1 MKTHINHTISRVFHK
16 ALVFAAFLFFQTEP
30 LQAQSSRIKAGVMH
44 IDSNLPEF
52 KDEQMGSMVRL
63 EVQKLDT
70 FNVLDRY
77 EMQTLLQKAGLKTD
91 ECFGRLCVV
100 EAGKALG
107 VQKMIT
113 GNIERLGDQLVY
125 TLQFIDVPTETVERT
140 KVMEFI
146 YDPNEIQTMTTVM
159 LRSMFNRPV
168 EELVIAQLQKP
179 GAYEMRSR
187 SPKTEK
193 LRLDGPRMGA
203 TLFTG
208 ETAHILGLPK
218 AQGGFNAVPYMF
230 QFGYQFE
237 KQYLTA
243 GNFQAL
249 FEFIPMI
256 TGLDQGLFIPSF
268 TIMNGLRG
276 SKSGWEFAFGPSLN
290 LITVNDGFYDASGN
304 WITKNEWNAEPANQQ
319 LTQPDYISRLDSR
332 GDVMLHSSF
341 VFAMGKSF
349 RTGNVNVPVNIYAIP
364 ARSGWRFGLSIGYNA
379 RNRS

>member
-1 MKTHINHTISRVFHK
+1 MKTSINMKISKLISQAVACA
-16 ALVFAAFLFFQTEP
+16 ALLLFQM
-30 LQAQSSRIKAGVMH
+30 LSAQAQTSRLKAGVMNV
-44 IDSNLPEF
+44 DSNLPEF
-52 KDEQMGSMVRL
+52 RDEQMGSMVRL

-77 EMQTLLQKAGLKTD
+77 EMQTLLQKAGLKPD

-107 VQKMIT
+107 AQKMIT

-125 TLQFIDVPTETVERT
+125 TLQFIDVPTETVEIT
-140 KVMEFI
+140 KVMEFV

-168 EELVIAQLQKP
+168 EEIVLKQLQKP

-208 ETAHILGLPK
+208 ETARVLGLPK
-218 AQGGFNAVPYMF
+218 AQGGYNAVPYMF

-243 GNFQAL
+243 GDFQAL
-249 FEFIPMI
+249 FEFIPML

-268 TIMNGLRG
+268 TLMNGLR
-276 SKSGWEFAFGPSLN
+276 SSRRGWEFAFGPSLN
-290 LITVNDGFYDASGN
+290 LVTVNDGFYDANGN
-304 WITKNEWNAEPANQQ
+304 WITEGAWNADPINQQ
-319 LTQPDYISRLDSR
+319 QPRPDFITRLDSR
-332 GDVMLHSSF
+332 GDVSVHSSF

-349 RTGNVNVPVNIYAIP
+349 RSGNVNVPVNVYAIP
-364 ARSGWRFGLSIGYNA
+364 ARSGWRFGISIGYNA
-379 RNRS
+379 RNRN